1 MIKHKGV
8 CDVCTEEFEL
18 SEGTFAMRI
27 VEDNMD
33 HSGKRWTVTVLECL
47 DDTPEGHFFHV
58 CGMTCLYE
66 AITAVI
72 EKQTEECRFRIRG
85 YQGADDSNIQVVD
98 LIDKWA
104 K

>member
-1 MIKHKGV
+1 MIKRKGV

-27 VEDNMD
+27 VEDNLD
-33 HSGKRWTVTVLECL
+33 HSHKKWTIMVLDYG
-47 DDTPEGHFFHV
+47 DDASEDGFFHV

-66 AITAVI
+66 AITTVI

-85 YQGADDSNIQVVD
+85 YHGADDNKTQVLD
-98 LIDKWA
+98 LANKWVR
-104 K
+104 